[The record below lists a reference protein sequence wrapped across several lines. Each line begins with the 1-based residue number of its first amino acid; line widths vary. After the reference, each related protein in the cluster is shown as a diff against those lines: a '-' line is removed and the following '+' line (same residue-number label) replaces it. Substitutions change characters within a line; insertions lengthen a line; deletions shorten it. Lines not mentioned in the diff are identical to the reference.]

1 MQLEVGKKL
10 IAENNRSNRKEPIL
24 CVVHGGGCSSEV
36 IDQLS
41 AKTIT
46 TGVAARQIEDNIN
59 IDDSV
64 FNHCSATGDGILH
77 CVFMTAVP
85 ALESYKILSLG
96 GKRRNYICA

>member
-1 MQLEVGKKL
+1 M
-10 IAENNRSNRKEPIL
+10 
-24 CVVHGGGCSSEV
+24 
-36 IDQLS
+36 
-41 AKTIT
+41 
-46 TGVAARQIEDNIN
+46 AARQIEDNIN

-64 FNHCSATGDGILH
+64 FNYCGATGDGILH